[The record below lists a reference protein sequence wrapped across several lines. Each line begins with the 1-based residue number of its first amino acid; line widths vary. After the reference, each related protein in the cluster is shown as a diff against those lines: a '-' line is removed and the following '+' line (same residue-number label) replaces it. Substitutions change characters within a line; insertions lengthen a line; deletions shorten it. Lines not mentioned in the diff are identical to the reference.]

1 MKKKWVM
8 SVIIAVMVS
17 MTGCGGA
24 ASNSKGEEK
33 KVDDKH
39 NVSSKNVESTTEKK
53 EQEDKD
59 ESEGFMLEHVSYESH
74 QGKKYILKST
84 KTGLYGLFDSNGN
97 TILPMEYD
105 EMNFG
110 TINNKTEIAFKTEGK
125 WGVCNETC

>member
-39 NVSSKNVESTTEKK
+39 NVSSEKVESTTKEKTKQKTNTEKK
-53 EQEDKD
+53 NRKIKMSLMD
-59 ESEGFMLEHVSYESH
+59 L
-74 QGKKYILKST
+74 
-84 KTGLYGLFDSNGN
+84 
-97 TILPMEYD
+97 
-105 EMNFG
+105 
-110 TINNKTEIAFKTEGK
+110 
-125 WGVCNETC
+125 C

>member
-53 EQEDKD
+53 TKQKTNTEKKEQEDKD

-74 QGKKYILKST
+74 QGKKYILKQAHFA
-84 KTGLYGLFDSNGN
+84 FDQTDYQHTPTTSG
-97 TILPMEYD
+97 
-105 EMNFG
+105 
-110 TINNKTEIAFKTEGK
+110 
-125 WGVCNETC
+125 ETAG

>member
-39 NVSSKNVESTTEKK
+39 NVSPKNVESTTEKK
-53 EQEDKD
+53 Q
-59 ESEGFMLEHVSYESH
+59 S
-74 QGKKYILKST
+74 KKLIQKKKNRKIKMSLRD
-84 KTGLYGLFDSNGN
+84 LCWN
-97 TILPMEYD
+97 M
-105 EMNFG
+105 
-110 TINNKTEIAFKTEGK
+110 
-125 WGVCNETC
+125 

>member
-39 NVSSKNVESTTEKK
+39 NVSSKNVESTTEK
-53 EQEDKD
+53 
-59 ESEGFMLEHVSYESH
+59 
-74 QGKKYILKST
+74 
-84 KTGLYGLFDSNGN
+84 
-97 TILPMEYD
+97 
-105 EMNFG
+105 
-110 TINNKTEIAFKTEGK
+110 NKAK
-125 WGVCNETC
+125 N

>member
-53 EQEDKD
+53 TKQKTNTE
-59 ESEGFMLEHVSYESH
+59 
-74 QGKKYILKST
+74 KK
-84 KTGLYGLFDSNGN
+84 
-97 TILPMEYD
+97 
-105 EMNFG
+105 
-110 TINNKTEIAFKTEGK
+110 
-125 WGVCNETC
+125 

>member
-53 EQEDKD
+53 TKQKTNTEKKEQEDKD

-74 QGKKYILKST
+74 QGK
-84 KTGLYGLFDSNGN
+84 N
-97 TILPMEYD
+97 T
-105 EMNFG
+105 F
-110 TINNKTEIAFKTEGK
+110 
-125 WGVCNETC
+125 